1 MPSTRQRRRPGR
13 PDVPRRR
20 LAPADRRRDLV
31 RVAAGVLTARGVDAV
46 QVADVAAAGGVSR
59 QLVYKFFP
67 SRQAIIKAVLEDF
80 ADALTAEFGR
90 HALDRL
96 PSGLADATQV
106 FVEAACDTIEAQG
119 AGAWHLLDSKGPDH
133 DVARLGRSIMDRLVA
148 PWPARIAA
156 VTGMGERE
164 ATIVARMLV
173 AAGRAVLDLW
183 CAGEIS
189 RREAV
194 RYATRGMT
202 GLLETF
208 PDGTRRL
215 RVRRGHA
222 ARAPRR
228 RRRGASK

>member
-1 MPSTRQRRRPGR
+1 MQI
-13 PDVPRRR
+13 
-20 LAPADRRRDLV
+20 
-31 RVAAGVLTARGVDAV
+31 
-46 QVADVAAAGGVSR
+46 ADVAAAGGVSR

-96 PSGLADATQV
+96 PADLADATQV

-119 AGAWHLLDSKGPDH
+119 SGAWHLLDSKGPDPEI
-133 DVARLGRSIMDRLVA
+133 ARLGRSIMDRLVA

-156 VTGMGERE
+156 VTGIGQHE

-183 CAGEIS
+183 CAGEMP
-189 RREAV
+189 RAEAV
-194 RYATRGMT
+194 RFAALGMT
-202 GLLETF
+202 ALLETV
-208 PDGTRRL
+208 PGGAARGRGTRR
-215 RVRRGHA
+215 VA
-222 ARAPRR
+222 ARR
-228 RRRGASK
+228 

>member
-1 MPSTRQRRRPGR
+1 MPSTRHRPGGR
-13 PDVPRRR
+13 PHALRRR
-20 LAPADRRRDLV
+20 LAPGDRRRDLV
-31 RVAAGVLTARGVDAV
+31 RVAAGLLTTRGVDAV
-46 QVADVAAAGGVSR
+46 QIADVAAAGGVSR

-96 PSGLADATQV
+96 PAGLAEATQV

-133 DVARLGRSIMDRLVA
+133 DVARLGRAIMDRLVA

-156 VTGMGERE
+156 VTGTGERE
-164 ATIVARMLV
+164 ATVVARMVV

-194 RYATRGMT
+194 RYATLGMT
-202 GLLETF
+202 ALLETF
-208 PDGTRRL
+208 PNGTGRL
-215 RVRRGHA
+215 RARRSNA
-222 ARAPRR
+222 APGRR
-228 RRRGASK
+228 RRDAAV